1 MSAMSHRIV
10 VVGAGYAGLLAAKRL
25 ARKLRRSDVT
35 ITLVNASDRFI
46 ERVRLHQL
54 AAGQPV
60 AALSLRQQLSGASV
74 QLVVGHVTAI
84 DTTGRTVRIDTTA
97 RTACMD
103 AEPRAVGYD
112 TLVYALGSR
121 AARLDDVPGAAEHAY
136 AVAGPEQATRLRH
149 RIAGM
154 ASGGTV
160 AVVGAGL
167 TGLETASELAESRP
181 ELRVRLFTGA
191 ADAGSGLAPRAR
203 THLRRA
209 LDRLGVSVHP
219 KSVVAAVRE
228 DGLDTRD
235 GASFAADAVVWTTG
249 FQAPELAR
257 AAGFATDESGRM
269 LVDTTLR
276 SISHPEVYAV
286 GDAAAAVSV
295 GGAPS
300 RMSCQA
306 ALPMGRGVADVVAA
320 RLTGREP
327 EPVRIGY
334 TFTNISLGRRD
345 GVVQFTHADDRP
357 RSLVLTGRAA
367 AAFKEAVVR
376 STVRSGPRGEPAGD
390 EPEF

>member
-1 MSAMSHRIV
+1 MSHRLV

-54 AAGQPV
+54 AAGQQL
-60 AALSLRQQLSGASV
+60 AALSLRRQLSGASV
-74 QLVVGHVTAI
+74 QLVVGRVTAI
-84 DTTGRTVRIDTTA
+84 DATGRTV
-97 RTACMD
+97 CMD
-103 AEPRAVGYD
+103 TVPRVIGYD
-112 TLVYALGSR
+112 TLVYAVGSR
-121 AARLDDVPGAAEHAY
+121 ARLDDVPGAVEHAY
-136 AVAGPEQATRLRH
+136 AVADPEQAIRLRH
-149 RIAGM
+149 RVAEV

-167 TGLETASELAESRP
+167 TGLETASELAESYP

-191 ADAGSGLAPRAR
+191 DDVGAGLAPRAR
-203 THLRRA
+203 THVRRA

-219 KSVVAAVRE
+219 RTLVVAVRE

-249 FQAPELAR
+249 FQVPELAR

-269 LVDTTLR
+269 LVDATLR
-276 SISHPEVYAV
+276 SVSHPEVYAV
-286 GDAAAAVSV
+286 GDAAAGVSV

-306 ALPMGRGVADVVAA
+306 ALPMGRGVADVIAA

-327 EPVRIGY
+327 APVRIGY
-334 TFTNISLGRRD
+334 AFTNISLGRRD
-345 GVVQFTHADDRP
+345 AVVQFTHADDRP
-357 RSLVLTGRAA
+357 RGLVLTGRAGA
-367 AAFKEAVVR
+367 ALKEVVVR
-376 STVRSGPRGEPAGD
+376 STVRSGPRGEPGSD
-390 EPEF
+390 ESDS

>member
-1 MSAMSHRIV
+1 MSHRIV
-10 VVGAGYAGLLAAKRL
+10 VVGAGYAGLSAAKRL

-35 ITLVNASDRFI
+35 ITLVSASDRFV

-54 AAGQPV
+54 AAGQPLT
-60 AALSLRQQLSGASV
+60 ALPLRQQLSGAPV
-74 QLVVGHVTAI
+74 QLVVGHVRAI
-84 DTTGRTVRIDTTA
+84 DTAGRTVCTDTV
-97 RTACMD
+97 
-103 AEPRAVGYD
+103 PGVIGYD
-112 TLVYALGSR
+112 TLVYAVGSR
-121 AARLDDVPGAAEHAY
+121 ARLDDVPGAVEHAY
-136 AVAGPEQATRLRH
+136 AVADPGEATRLRH
-149 RIAGM
+149 RVAEI

-167 TGLETASELAESRP
+167 TGLETAAELAESYP

-191 ADAGSGLAPRAR
+191 EDVGLGLAPRAR

-219 KSVVAAVRE
+219 KILVAAVRG

-269 LVDTTLR
+269 LVDATLR

-286 GDAAAAVSV
+286 GDAAAGVSV

-334 TFTNISLGRRD
+334 AFTNISLGRRD

-357 RSLVLTGRAA
+357 RGLVLTGRAA
-367 AAFKEAVVR
+367 AVFKEAVVR
-376 STVRSGPRGEPAGD
+376 STVRS
-390 EPEF
+390 

>member
-1 MSAMSHRIV
+1 MSHRLV

-35 ITLVNASDRFI
+35 ITLINASDRFV
-46 ERVRLHQL
+46 ERVRLHQV
-54 AAGQPV
+54 AAGQRS
-60 AALSLRQQLSGASV
+60 AAPSLRQQLGDASV
-74 QLVVGHVTAI
+74 QLVVGRVTAI
-84 DTTGRTVRIDTTA
+84 DTTGRTVSLETA
-97 RTACMD
+97 
-103 AEPRAVGYD
+103 PQVIGYD
-112 TLVYALGSR
+112 TLVYAVGSR
-121 AARLDDVPGAAEHAY
+121 ARLDNVPGAIEHAY
-136 AVAGPEQATRLRH
+136 AVADSEQATRLRH
-149 RIAGM
+149 RIAEI

-167 TGLETASELAESRP
+167 TGLETASELAESHP
-181 ELRVRLFTGA
+181 ELRIRLFTGA
-191 ADAGSGLAPRAR
+191 DDVGSGLAPRAR

-219 KSVVAAVRE
+219 KTHVAMVRQ

-257 AAGFATDESGRM
+257 EAGLATDEGGRM
-269 LVDTTLR
+269 LVDATLR

-286 GDAAAAVSV
+286 GDAAAGVSV
-295 GGAPS
+295 GGGPS

-306 ALPMGRGVADVVAA
+306 ALPMGRGVADVIAA

-327 EPVRIGY
+327 GPVRIGY
-334 TFTNISLGRRD
+334 AFTNISLGRRD

-357 RSLVLTGRAA
+357 RGLVLTGRAA

-376 STVRSGPRGEPAGD
+376 STVRSGPRGDHSASSPD
-390 EPEF
+390 L

>member
-1 MSAMSHRIV
+1 MSHRLV

-35 ITLVNASDRFI
+35 ITLVNASDRFV

-54 AAGQPV
+54 AAGQRS
-60 AALSLRQQLSGASV
+60 AALSLRQQLGGASV
-74 QLVVGHVTAI
+74 QLVVGCVTAI
-84 DTTGRTVRIDTTA
+84 DTTGRTVSLDTA
-97 RTACMD
+97 
-103 AEPRAVGYD
+103 PQVIGYD
-112 TLVYALGSR
+112 TLVYAVGSR
-121 AARLDDVPGAAEHAY
+121 ARLDDVPGAVEHAY
-136 AVAGPEQATRLRH
+136 AVADSEQATRLR
-149 RIAGM
+149 RRVAEI

-167 TGLETASELAESRP
+167 TGLETASELAESHP

-191 ADAGSGLAPRAR
+191 DDVGSGLAPRAR
-203 THLRRA
+203 THLRLA

-219 KSVVAAVRE
+219 KTLVAVVRQG
-228 DGLDTRD
+228 GLDTRG

-257 AAGFATDESGRM
+257 EAGFATDEGGRM
-269 LVDTTLR
+269 LVDATLR

-286 GDAAAAVSV
+286 GDAAAGVSV

-327 EPVRIGY
+327 GPVRIGY
-334 TFTNISLGRRD
+334 AFTNISLGRRD

-357 RSLVLTGRAA
+357 RGLVLTGRAA

-376 STVRSGPRGEPAGD
+376 STVRSGPRGEPGSD
-390 EPEF
+390 ESDV